1 MSQNKNCPKSKIR
14 FGYLSAKFIIK
25 LKNMKFWL
33 IFPLL
38 INVKNLAFQKD
49 PTLRFWVKA
58 YLKSKYILVM
68 ESIDGS
74 LETFFSGI
82 SRLRPLWSVMGF
94 SKTWST
100 LGQEPVSIFYYIRT
114 LSSFKYPNLNSETI
128 FVYPKSSCKIFLHL

>member
-1 MSQNKNCPKSKIR
+1 
-14 FGYLSAKFIIK
+14 
-25 LKNMKFWL
+25 MKFWL

-38 INVKNLAFQKD
+38 SYVKNLAFQKD

-94 SKTWST
+94 SKT
-100 LGQEPVSIFYYIRT
+100 
-114 LSSFKYPNLNSETI
+114 
-128 FVYPKSSCKIFLHL
+128 